1 MLYRNNIF
9 VNRNDISE
17 KIFACCYE
25 FKLLIVN
32 FFPLP
37 VSSVHDEGLEL
48 AKKYGVDP
56 ITMDVSKSKE
66 RLEKLIGENDLV
78 IRFLLIIFFLLYNCF
93 CSYVYLHVLQ
103 KKPKNFFSV
112 YGSVVTTCNSSYIKS

>member
-1 MLYRNNIF
+1 MNRNN
-9 VNRNDISE
+9 ISE

-78 IRFLLIIFFLLYNCF
+78 IRFLLITFFFYFIIVFVHMFTCM
-93 CSYVYLHVLQ
+93 CYR
-103 KKPKNFFSV
+103 KNRKTFSQFMDL
-112 YGSVVTTCNSSYIKS
+112 